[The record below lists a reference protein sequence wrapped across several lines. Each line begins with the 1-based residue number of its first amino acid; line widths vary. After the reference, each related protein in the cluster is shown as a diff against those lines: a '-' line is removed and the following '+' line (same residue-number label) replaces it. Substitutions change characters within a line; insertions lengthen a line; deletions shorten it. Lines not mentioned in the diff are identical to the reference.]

1 MAALIA
7 SPRGRELHLI
17 DVENLLGTP
26 YYTATAVSAL
36 RSTYDRVSETGLA
49 AQQVIGTS
57 AASNLLTAALAWASA
72 RPVFEN
78 GPDGADRALLAAG
91 EYTPEQ
97 RFGRIVIGS
106 GDHAFAAYA
115 ADLQSKGVNVTVVC
129 RPEALSRVLRLAVH
143 DVRYLPHID
152 SWPTAPHARRSNGRA
167 A

>member
-1 MAALIA
+1 MAALIL

-26 YYTATAVSAL
+26 YFTATAVSAL
-36 RSTYDRVSETGLA
+36 RSTYDRVSKTGWA

-57 AASNLLTAALAWASA
+57 AASNLLTAALAWGSA

-78 GPDGADRALLAAG
+78 GPDGADHALLEAG
-91 EYTPEQ
+91 AYAPEQ

-106 GDHAFAAYA
+106 GDHAFASYA
-115 ADLQSKGVNVTVVC
+115 ADLQSKGVEVTVVC
-129 RPEALSRVLRLAVH
+129 RPESLSRVLRLAVH

-152 SWPTAPHARRSNGRA
+152 SGPTAPNARRNIGWVA
-167 A
+167 